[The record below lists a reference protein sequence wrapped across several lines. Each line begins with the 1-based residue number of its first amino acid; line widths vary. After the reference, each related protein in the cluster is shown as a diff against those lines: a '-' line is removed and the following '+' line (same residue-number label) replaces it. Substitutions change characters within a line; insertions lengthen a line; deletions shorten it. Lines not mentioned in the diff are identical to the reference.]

1 MFCAVLTLTVFS
13 SLVLSPI
20 ASADSRV
27 ADCIELRNPKST
39 SSSTLITLTT
49 DVYATCS
56 EVQLG
61 EGSGQRGVYAMP
73 EEESLFNLGSCTGP
87 SVKPLIGTGK
97 LGIAQCS
104 LRIGRNTLPSPRKG
118 STTTKIRVF
127 FTWDFSE
134 KSIPVSHIAIPAS
147 TNNGWGGSPSGGSAS
162 GTSTG
167 GTSTGGT
174 STAAID
180 SVVNDSDSMATAA
193 ANDST
198 VAALGA
204 ADAAERSANIA
215 QNSVDL
221 IAELSE
227 NIDIY
232 ISELKSQI
240 ASLERLISKI
250 KTKMGII

>member
-1 MFCAVLTLTVFS
+1 MKRMFCAVLTLTVFS

-87 SVKPLIGTGK
+87 SVKPLIGTGR

-104 LRIGRNTLPSPRKG
+104 LRIGSNTLPSPRKG

-147 TNNGWGGSPSGGSAS
+147 TNNGWGGSPSGVSAG

-167 GTSTGGT
+167 GTSTG
-174 STAAID
+174 AID
-180 SVVNDSDSMATAA
+180 SVVNDSDIMATAA

-198 VAALGA
+198 VAALSA

-221 IAELSE
+221 VAALSE